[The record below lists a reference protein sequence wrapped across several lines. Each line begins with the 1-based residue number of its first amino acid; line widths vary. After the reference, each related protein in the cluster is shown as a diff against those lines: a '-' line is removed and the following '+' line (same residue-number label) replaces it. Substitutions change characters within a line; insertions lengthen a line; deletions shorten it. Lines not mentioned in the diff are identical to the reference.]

1 MDFDPTAPLDRSRA
15 LSPHVVRDNTE
26 VVQRGFWPK
35 VRRFAG
41 RIPFAGDAVAMW
53 FAARDR
59 DTPATS
65 KALIMAAL
73 AYFVV
78 PTDVLPDIFA
88 GIGFTDDAAVI
99 AAALALVRRTI
110 KPGHREAARA
120 FLDRFAGD

>member
-1 MDFDPTAPLDRSRA
+1 
-15 LSPHVVRDNTE
+15 
-26 VVQRGFWPK
+26 
-35 VRRFAG
+35 
-41 RIPFAGDAVAMW
+41 MW